1 MEVFIMSMVVRTNT
15 MAMSANSALNKNNS
29 TVAGNLQK
37 LSTGFRI
44 NRAADD
50 ASGLAVSEKMKAQI
64 KALDQASKN
73 AQDGASLIKTAEGYM
88 GEVHD
93 MLNRIVELAEKSAN
107 GTFETK
113 TGEDYGSAAT
123 DRKAI
128 QDEVDQLTTEIDRI
142 ANTANFNQLKLMDGS
157 LDAGSTTSTGGA
169 GSTGKVTQYSY
180 TSEQIQGKYVK
191 DGDNFVAATAENTTS
206 TTGAVD
212 LYARTGSGTT
222 TYAASDLKDTAETI
236 ADASAFATAKANL
249 YTKDGE
255 NAVKVADDATFDSN
269 AEYFTLKD
277 DAQGTTTYSASD
289 YTKATGIEA
298 TTQEVDAPSNSG
310 GGTASTGT
318 GKALKLQ
325 IGETSGATDKLEV
338 SIMNFQTSSLLNDLK
353 TTQVGEGD
361 DAIDIVVKNES
372 DAATT
377 AGIDGLTF
385 NVSNQD
391 AAAVVA
397 EKVRDII
404 NKVSEQRATLGAM
417 ENRLDYTMNN
427 LDTASQNITD
437 ANSRIRD
444 TDMAK
449 TMMEYTQ
456 GNTLTQAAQAML
468 AQANQ
473 APSQVLQLLQ

>member
-1 MEVFIMSMVVRTNT
+1 
-15 MAMSANSALNKNNS
+15 
-29 TVAGNLQK
+29 
-37 LSTGFRI
+37 
-44 NRAADD
+44 
-50 ASGLAVSEKMKAQI
+50 MKAQI

-88 GEVHD
+88 GEIHD
-93 MLNRIVELAEKSAN
+93 MLNRVVELAEKSAN
-107 GTFETK
+107 GTYETQK
-113 TGEDYGSAAT
+113 NEDYTNAAT
-123 DRKAI
+123 DRQAI

-142 ANTANFNQLKLMDGS
+142 AKTANFNQLKLLDGS
-157 LDAGSTTSTGGA
+157 LDSSST
-169 GSTGKVTQYSY
+169 
-180 TSEQIQGKYVK
+180 
-191 DGDNFVAATAENTTS
+191 TTS
-206 TTGAVD
+206 TTPAE
-212 LYARTGSGTT
+212 T
-222 TYAASDLKDTAETI
+222 TYSYVETTKPTA
-236 ADASAFATAKANL
+236 
-249 YTKDGE
+249 
-255 NAVKVADDATFDSN
+255 
-269 AEYFTLKD
+269 
-277 DAQGTTTYSASD
+277 TTTYSASD
-289 YTKATGIEA
+289 YTAASSLTAFDSSKTYYTEADGVYTEVSDTTGTPDESTTYYTRTGTGTQTYAADAFTDLYIDEEGTTAATASNIATAEHVYKKTANAADGGDDTA
-298 TTQEVDAPSNSG
+298 TTS
-310 GGTASTGT
+310 T

-325 IGETSGATDKLEV
+325 IGETSGAADKLEV
-338 SIMNFQTSSLLNDLK
+338 SIMNFQTSSLLNGLK

-372 DAATT
+372 DAAKT

-391 AAAVVA
+391 AASVVA

-404 NKVSEQRATLGAM
+404 NKVSSQRATLGAM

-449 TMMEYTQ
+449 TMMQYTQ

>member
-1 MEVFIMSMVVRTNT
+1 MEVFIMSMVVRTNS
-15 MAMSANSALNKNNS
+15 MAMNANSALNKNNS

-64 KALDQASKN
+64 KALDQAGKN

-88 GEVHD
+88 GEIHD

-113 TGEDYGSAAT
+113 TDNTTETYKNAAT
-123 DRKAI
+123 DRQAI

-142 ANTANFNQLKLMDGS
+142 AKTANFNQLKLLDGNLETS
-157 LDAGSTTSTGGA
+157 TQKQFTAADLGDLYIDKNGSKVKAADNLEDAQNATTFYNKGKKDQYDALTGDDIPEKAGSA
-169 GSTGKVTQYSY
+169 W
-180 TSEQIQGKYVK
+180 
-191 DGDNFVAATAENTTS
+191 
-206 TTGAVD
+206 
-212 LYARTGSGTT
+212 
-222 TYAASDLKDTAETI
+222 AASD
-236 ADASAFATAKANL
+236 F
-249 YTKDGE
+249 
-255 NAVKVADDATFDSN
+255 DDATYIKKGDDYVLAKENVDDVTDS
-269 AEYFTLKD
+269 
-277 DAQGTTTYSASD
+277 TTFYSKSQVDD
-289 YTKATGIEA
+289 YTPA
-298 TTQEVDAPSNSG
+298 TTAP
-310 GGTASTGT
+310 TASEEVKVGQ
-318 GKALKLQ
+318 GLKLQ
-325 IGETSGATDKLEV
+325 IGGTSGAADKLEV
-338 SIMNFQTSSLLNDLK
+338 SIMNFQTSSLFSSLANEKVNANDDG
-353 TTQVGEGD
+353 TGGVN
-361 DAIDIVVKNES
+361 IVVNNES
-372 DAATT
+372 DAAKT
-377 AGIDGLTF
+377 ADITGLTF

-391 AAAVVA
+391 AASRVA
-397 EKVRDII
+397 EKVRDVI
-404 NKVSEQRATLGAM
+404 NKVSSQRATLGAM

>member
-1 MEVFIMSMVVRTNT
+1 MSMVVRTNS

-64 KALDQASKN
+64 KALDQAGKN

-107 GTFETK
+107 GTFETVS
-113 TGEDYGSAAT
+113 GGIDAEDFGKAGT
-123 DRKAI
+123 DRQAI
-128 QDEVDQLTTEIDRI
+128 QDEVDQLTSEIDRI
-142 ANTANFNQLKLMDGS
+142 ATTANFNQLKLMDGNLS
-157 LDAGSTTSTGGA
+157 SKMTADDITKANTELAKQAKTGAAAVGD
-169 GSTGKVTQYSY
+169 
-180 TSEQIQGKYVK
+180 VK
-191 DGDNFVAATAENTTS
+191 SVKLYAA
-206 TTGAVD
+206 TTGAD
-212 LYARTGSGTT
+212 GTVNITELTEANSKTADAILVGKTVIT
-222 TYAASDLKDTAETI
+222 TAA
-236 ADASAFATAKANL
+236 ADASGDTPAVTEKTA
-249 YTKDGE
+249 
-255 NAVKVADDATFDSN
+255 
-269 AEYFTLKD
+269 
-277 DAQGTTTYSASD
+277 TTYET
-289 YTKATGIEA
+289 YE
-298 TTQEVDAPSNSG
+298 G
-310 GGTASTGT
+310 GSKGG
-318 GKALKLQ
+318 LKLQ
-325 IGETSGATDKLEV
+325 IGETSTSSDSLTV
-338 SIMNFQTSSLLNDLK
+338 NVRNFKTSSLFATVNKYVNGDGDSYSATKAEGNKDLVVHNDK
-353 TTQVGEGD
+353 SEN
-361 DAIDIVVKNES
+361 AK
-372 DAATT
+372 
-377 AGIDGLTF
+377 GLTI

-391 AAAVVA
+391 AAAFAA
-397 EKVRDII
+397 EAIRSVI
-404 NKVSEQRATLGAM
+404 NEVSSQRATLGAM

-449 TMMEYTQ
+449 TMMQYTQ

>member
-1 MEVFIMSMVVRTNT
+1 MSMVVRTNS

-64 KALDQASKN
+64 KALDQAGKN

-88 GEVHD
+88 GEIHD

-107 GTFETK
+107 GTYETK
-113 TGEDYGSAAT
+113 EGEKYGDAAT
-123 DRKAI
+123 DRQAI

-142 ANTANFNQLKLMDGS
+142 ASTANFNQLKLLDGS
-157 LDAGSTTSTGGA
+157 LKNGYTVSDEVPESAEVVGHGQYAKNAVLTEAQYNGLTDAEKNSVTKTY
-169 GSTGKVTQYSY
+169 KVTAEIAAVG
-180 TSEQIQGKYVK
+180 TQGDEGYKPAI
-191 DGDNFVAATAENTTS
+191 AADTVLSQAEF
-206 TTGAVD
+206 D
-212 LYARTGSGTT
+212 
-222 TYAASDLKDTAETI
+222 AASERIGDKFSTI
-236 ADASAFATAKANL
+236 
-249 YTKDGE
+249 YT
-255 NAVKVADDATFDSN
+255 VTADDGI
-269 AEYFTLKD
+269 AEVAHQDAVEAKD
-277 DAQGTTTYSASD
+277 AV
-289 YTKATGIEA
+289 E
-298 TTQEVDAPSNSG
+298 
-310 GGTASTGT
+310 
-318 GKALKLQ
+318 GKSLKLQ
-325 IGETSGATDKLEV
+325 IGETSNATDKLEV
-338 SIMNFQTSSLLNDLK
+338 SIMSFKTKDLFTDISEV
-353 TTQVGEGD
+353 TTD
-361 DAIDIVVKNES
+361 NTS
-372 DAATT
+372 DAAKT
-377 AGIDGLTF
+377 AGFTAAGSAKTI
-385 NVSNQD
+385 NVSTQES
-391 AAAVVA
+391 ASLAA
-397 EKVRDII
+397 EKVRDVI
-404 NKVSEQRATLGAM
+404 NKVSAQRATLGAM

-449 TMMEYTQ
+449 TMMQYTQ

>member
-1 MEVFIMSMVVRTNT
+1 MSMVVRTNT
-15 MAMSANSALNKNNS
+15 MAMNANSALNKNNS

-64 KALDQASKN
+64 KALDQAGKN

-107 GTFETK
+107 GTFETVEGGAANE
-113 TGEDYGSAAT
+113 TYETAAT
-123 DRKAI
+123 DRKAL
-128 QDEVDQLTTEIDRI
+128 QNEVDQLTAEIDRI
-142 ANTANFNQLKLMDGS
+142 ADTANFNQLKLMNGDLSSKITASDFNAAKAGQS
-157 LDAGSTTSTGGA
+157 DKKLYVQDSDKLVESNTIDPANTGDAALTEAYDAHGK
-169 GSTGKVTQYSY
+169 KVT
-180 TSEQIQGKYVK
+180 I
-191 DGDNFVAATAENTTS
+191 
-206 TTGAVD
+206 
-212 LYARTGSGTT
+212 GSGEGKDFATVDKAVEAGFAYKTT
-222 TYAASDLKDTAETI
+222 TVKEASYDADTVDKTT
-236 ADASAFATAKANL
+236 FYNAKG
-249 YTKDGE
+249 D
-255 NAVKVADDATFDSN
+255 KVDIN
-269 AEYFTLKD
+269 
-277 DAQGTTTYSASD
+277 G
-289 YTKATGIEA
+289 
-298 TTQEVDAPSNSG
+298 SG
-310 GGTASTGT
+310 GG
-318 GKALKLQ
+318 LKLQ
-325 IGETSGATDKLEV
+325 IGETSGASDKLQV
-338 SIMNFQTSSLLNDLK
+338 NVMNFKTDRLFDELAGVKGGNQEILHANAASENTSGK
-353 TTQVGEGD
+353 T
-361 DAIDIVVKNES
+361 INI
-372 DAATT
+372 
-377 AGIDGLTF
+377 
-385 NVSNQD
+385 SNQD
-391 AAAVVA
+391 AASKAA
-397 EKVRDII
+397 EEVRKVI
-404 NKVSEQRATLGAM
+404 NTVSAQRAELGAM